1 MDDQGLLSYQPKQT
15 LSPKNYMLTW
25 SHCASN
31 IFRISHRYVFHPNW
45 TQNDHWRHFHWWKID
60 IYEALQLIFLLQS
73 FQMLIIT
80 HEASVQ
86 CDQSKGRLLQL
97 QIQALQ
103 VTECGYKKSS
113 SKFIM
118 AKPLKWGMLP
128 LCTFFNISVW
138 CSYKCFKKW
147 I

>member
-1 MDDQGLLSYQPKQT
+1 MQKGFVFWPSKDNQGLLSYQPKQT

-60 IYEALQLIFLLQS
+60 ICEAFQLIFLLQS

-80 HEASVQ
+80 HEASVHW
-86 CDQSKGRLLQL
+86 
-97 QIQALQ
+97 QILS
-103 VTECGYKKSS
+103 VFIDFGCLHSNGIFGSPSS
-113 SKFIM
+113 LTIIM
-118 AKPLKWGMLP
+118 LIFMWAITT
-128 LCTFFNISVW
+128 C
-138 CSYKCFKKW
+138 
-147 I
+147 